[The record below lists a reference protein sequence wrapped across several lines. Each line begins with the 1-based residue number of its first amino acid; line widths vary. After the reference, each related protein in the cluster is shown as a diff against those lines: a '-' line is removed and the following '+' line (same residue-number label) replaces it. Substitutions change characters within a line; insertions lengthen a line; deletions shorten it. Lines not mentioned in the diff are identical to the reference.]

1 LSVIE
6 FCPSNWITVEIRRM
20 RIRRLGWCAEYGRQN
35 RESTGRERGGE
46 REVMGWTTH
55 HEI

>member
-1 LSVIE
+1 MAGKE
-6 FCPSNWITVEIRRM
+6 VERAR
-20 RIRRLGWCAEYGRQN
+20 GE
-35 RESTGRERGGE
+35 RERGRERE